1 MSDELDQPR
10 MARSVPGGVMVDP
23 LEQMRQTAREKAA
36 AGPKR
41 RKKAWEPPDPSRF
54 RHGLVLAFDQ
64 TLTNTG
70 VALLRSD
77 YGGLALEYAES
88 VTVRSDLTSFEGT
101 YDKADKMERGLA
113 GLMSALAGLGVTG
126 IVHEMPSVSGY
137 RIESAL
143 IGGYL
148 VRRLARTYARGV
160 PMTAVSNRSMRTLL
174 NAPDERDEKRYVRQA
189 VESLIPEEGRTGEFI
204 RNWNEH
210 VHDAAALALTHL
222 YQKDTP

>member
-1 MSDELDQPR
+1 MSTDALD
-10 MARSVPGGVMVDP
+10 
-23 LEQMRQTAREKAA
+23 QMRQTAREKAA

-54 RHGLVLAFDQ
+54 RHGLCLAFDQ

-70 VALLRSD
+70 IALVRSD
-77 YGGLALEYAES
+77 HSGIFVMYAES
-88 VTVRSDLTSFEGT
+88 VTVKSDLTSFEGT
-101 YDKADKMERGLA
+101 YDKADKMEQLINGA
-113 GLMSALAGLGVTG
+113 TSALTSVGATE

-148 VRRLARTYARGV
+148 VRRAARTYARGV
-160 PMTAVSNRSMRTLL
+160 PVTAVSNRSMRALL
-174 NAPDERDEKRYVRQA
+174 NAPDERDEKKYVRQA
-189 VESLIPEEGRTGEFI
+189 VESLIPEENRSHKHI

-210 VHDAAALALTHL
+210 VHDGVALALTHL